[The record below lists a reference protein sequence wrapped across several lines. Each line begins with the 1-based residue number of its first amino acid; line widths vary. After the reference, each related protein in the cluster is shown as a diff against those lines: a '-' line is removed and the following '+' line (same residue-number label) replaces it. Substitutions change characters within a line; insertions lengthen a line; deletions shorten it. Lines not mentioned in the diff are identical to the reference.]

1 MTQISTKTWKNTKT
15 PKRRPPM
22 KIVSGGIAGEA
33 NVVMIATMMKN
44 ADTDPDVAMGEE
56 SKMKLIQNG
65 TTK

>member
-1 MTQISTKTWKNTKT
+1 
-15 PKRRPPM
+15 M